1 MPDSVIV
8 QNSSKVPTRIVIVA
22 GTYDGVLVG
31 WDTRQEEDEE
41 ENGKEGEE
49 KALKMSFAFTAH
61 EGSVRALC
69 IANSSTKQQPGQV
82 ISAGYIDE
90 SLILLDLHKNQQ
102 VGEAKLPMELGTPL
116 CIALA
121 PWSAPTHALVGT
133 SSGKIAMY
141 SLGDDNN
148 ATTNNDMNKK
158 KKSMN
163 HNHWNIVHILSG
175 HSTTTNNSNTGVSCI
190 ATHPS
195 GKLALSSG
203 NRDSTICVW
212 DLTKGRLAHIHKLPT
227 STNSKKKN
235 ISNIVWSE
243 DGIYFAFS
251 YESHVCVRHATT
263 GEDLL
268 DTDLNTSNDNNNKTQ
283 RVNDMCFLSSFSS
296 YAFLAA
302 VCDDGS
308 LPVFCIDPVASTR
321 VRAIMAIQGVDR
333 IVVGTDR
340 LKFIRPLSNF
350 LVVTANTGGV
360 LSIIDLEG
368 AMRILLSDVSEN
380 DDDEDNSHGENE
392 EDEEEFAAEIL
403 ASVRVGSGAR
413 ITNLAVWC
421 SNEEAGEMQ
430 KPEVNTNKMKL
441 TEFSAKKEEEDNGDE
456 DLTTRARKLVQQA
469 KKRQKKEHQKKTKQ
483 TKFQNA

>member
-1 MPDSVIV
+1 MFFIP
-8 QNSSKVPTRIVIVA
+8 
-22 GTYDGVLVG
+22 
-31 WDTRQEEDEE
+31 
-41 ENGKEGEE
+41 
-49 KALKMSFAFTAH
+49 
-61 EGSVRALC
+61 
-69 IANSSTKQQPGQV
+69 
-82 ISAGYIDE
+82 
-90 SLILLDLHKNQQ
+90 
-102 VGEAKLPMELGTPL
+102 
-116 CIALA
+116 
-121 PWSAPTHALVGT
+121 
-133 SSGKIAMY
+133 
-141 SLGDDNN
+141 
-148 ATTNNDMNKK
+148 
-158 KKSMN
+158 
-163 HNHWNIVHILSG
+163 
-175 HSTTTNNSNTGVSCI
+175 
-190 ATHPS
+190 
-195 GKLALSSG
+195 
-203 NRDSTICVW
+203 
-212 DLTKGRLAHIHKLPT
+212 
-227 STNSKKKN
+227 
-235 ISNIVWSE
+235 
-243 DGIYFAFS
+243 
-251 YESHVCVRHATT
+251 
-263 GEDLL
+263 
-268 DTDLNTSNDNNNKTQ
+268 
-283 RVNDMCFLSSFSS
+283 FSS

>member
-1 MPDSVIV
+1 MPDSVLV
-8 QNSSKVPTRIVIVA
+8 QNSSKVPDRIVIVA

-31 WDTRQEEDEE
+31 WDTRQEEDKE
-41 ENGKEGEE
+41 ENRKEGEDN
-49 KALKMSFAFTAH
+49 ALKMSFAFTAH

-116 CIALA
+116 CVSLA
-121 PWSAPTHALVGT
+121 PWNAPTHALVGT

-141 SLGDDNN
+141 SLGDDIIS
-148 ATTNNDMNKK
+148 TTNNEMNKK
-158 KKSMN
+158 KKSKDRN
-163 HNHWNIVHILSG
+163 QWNIVHILSG
-175 HSTTTNNSNTGVSCI
+175 HSTATNNSNTGVSCI

-212 DLTKGRLAHIHKLPT
+212 DLTKGRLAHIHKLPA
-227 STNSKKKN
+227 SANSKKKN

-263 GEDLL
+263 GQDLL
-268 DTDLNTSNDNNNKTQ
+268 DLDLNTSNDNNNKTQ

-308 LPVFCIDPVASTR
+308 LPVFCIDPGASTK

-340 LKFIRPLSNF
+340 LKFIRSLSNF

-368 AMRILLSDVSEN
+368 AVRILLSDVSEN
-380 DDDEDNSHGENE
+380 SDGEDNSDGENE

-421 SNEEAGEMQ
+421 TNEEAMQ
-430 KPEVNTNKMKL
+430 EPEVNTNNLIRK
-441 TEFSAKKEEEDNGDE
+441 EFSGKEEEEDNSDE
-456 DLTTRARKLVQQA
+456 DLTARARKLVQQA
-469 KKRQKKEHQKKTKQ
+469 KKRQKKEHQKKPKQ
-483 TKFQNA
+483 TKFQKAKN